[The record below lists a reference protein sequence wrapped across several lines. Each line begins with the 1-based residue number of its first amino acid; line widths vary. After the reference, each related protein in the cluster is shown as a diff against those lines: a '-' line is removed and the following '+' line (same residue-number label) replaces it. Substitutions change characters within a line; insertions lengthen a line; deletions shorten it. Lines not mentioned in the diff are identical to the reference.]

1 MAIDMPTM
9 VQVKV
14 SYLSTRTRMFE
25 KQRMR
30 LLLATLCLVAAA
42 ALQAAENYPNRP
54 IRMIVPFAA
63 GGTVTVVAHTIAAEA
78 QRYLGQPFVVDVRP
92 GANGILGTHLVVNA
106 NPDGYTVLATS
117 VAIAINP
124 AIYKK
129 LPFDTLKDLTPVT
142 VLALGSTGYLL
153 VSNPASAVRS
163 VKDMLA
169 LAKGPGK
176 PLTYSSGGV
185 GNGTHLIAEMFSRA
199 AGINLTH
206 VPYKGVAPAL
216 NAALAGEVDMT
227 FVPPSAAVAHVK
239 AGTLRAIGFTGPSR
253 WAVLPNVP
261 TIAEAGLPGFQREA
275 GWLPWLVPARTPR
288 DVIAKLHA
296 AAYKAVHAPKVREAL
311 ELGGYTPL
319 ASSPDEAR
327 TFMRSQ
333 IELFADIVRAV
344 GIQPE

>member
-1 MAIDMPTM
+1 MTA
-9 VQVKV
+9 
-14 SYLSTRTRMFE
+14 
-25 KQRMR
+25 
-30 LLLATLCLVAAA
+30 LLAMLCLVAAGA
-42 ALQAAENYPNRP
+42 VQAAESYPTRP

-63 GGTVTVVAHTIAAEA
+63 GGTVTVVAHTIAGEA
-78 QRYLGQPFVVDVRP
+78 QRHLGQQFVIDSRP
-92 GANGILGTHLVVNA
+92 GANGIVGTQLVVNA

-117 VAIAINP
+117 VSIAINP

-129 LPFDTLKDLTPVT
+129 LPYDTLKDLTPVT

-153 VSNPASAVRS
+153 LANPSSAARS
-163 VKDMLA
+163 VKDILA
-169 LAKGPGK
+169 LAKGTGK
-176 PLTYSSGGV
+176 PLTYASGGV
-185 GNGTHLIAEMFSRA
+185 GNGTHLIAELFSRA

-216 NAALAGEVDMT
+216 NAALGGEVDLT

-275 GWLPWLVPARTPR
+275 GWLPWLVPAKTPK

-296 AAYKAVHAPKVREAL
+296 AAHKAVHAPKVREIL

-319 ASSPDEAR
+319 ASPPDEAR
-327 TFMRSQ
+327 KFMRSQ
-333 IELFADIVRAV
+333 IDLFADIIRTV